1 MKEKLIIN
9 GENADEKWGISL
21 GESSLSELMTPPANK
36 AFIENESRLQ
46 HGKQIL
52 VANPKVEARNLTL
65 QLNLTAATKSAFFD
79 KYNLFCKEVLATGV
93 LNIETGYQ
101 EGVVYKT
108 IYVSCNQFSQFM
120 QGIAKFSLKLIEPD
134 PSDRMNKKPT
144 SNDEAI

>member
-65 QLNLTAATKSAFFD
+65 QLNLTAATKNAFFD

-108 IYVSCNQFSQFM
+108 IYVSCSQFSQFM

-144 SNDEAI
+144 SNDEVI

>member
-46 HGKQIL
+46 NGKQIL

-101 EGVVYKT
+101 EEVVYKT
-108 IYVSCNQFSQFM
+108 IYVSCSQFSQFM

>member
-46 HGKQIL
+46 HVKQIL

-101 EGVVYKT
+101 EEVVYKT
-108 IYVSCNQFSQFM
+108 IYVSCSQFSQFM

>member
-101 EGVVYKT
+101 EEVIYKT
-108 IYVSCNQFSQFM
+108 IYVSCSQFSQFM

>member
-21 GESSLSELMTPPANK
+21 GEFSLSELMTPPANK

-108 IYVSCNQFSQFM
+108 IYVSCSQFSQFM

>member
-65 QLNLTAATKSAFFD
+65 QLNLPAATKSAFFD
-79 KYNLFCKEVLATGV
+79 K
-93 LNIETGYQ
+93 
-101 EGVVYKT
+101 
-108 IYVSCNQFSQFM
+108 
-120 QGIAKFSLKLIEPD
+120 
-134 PSDRMNKKPT
+134 
-144 SNDEAI
+144 

>member
-101 EGVVYKT
+101 EGIVYKT
-108 IYVSCNQFSQFM
+108 IYVSCSQFSQFM